1 MNIKIAKALLKAK
14 NLLETVH
21 DKIIIDNHP
30 SPIQEMGLD
39 LWKEFVND
47 EKSELTSSIRNKYR
61 YINRGDIS
69 LFLKPLNAIDFVL
82 TIMENSNKNFFYTI
96 NYSEKNSINMIN
108 QFEDENERRM
118 NIIEQKGK
126 DTILTHLTSLKTS
139 L

>member
-14 NLLETVH
+14 NILDTVH

-30 SPIQEMGLD
+30 SPIQESGLD

-61 YINRGDIS
+61 YVNRGDIS
-69 LFLKPLNAIDFVL
+69 LFLKPLNAVDFVL